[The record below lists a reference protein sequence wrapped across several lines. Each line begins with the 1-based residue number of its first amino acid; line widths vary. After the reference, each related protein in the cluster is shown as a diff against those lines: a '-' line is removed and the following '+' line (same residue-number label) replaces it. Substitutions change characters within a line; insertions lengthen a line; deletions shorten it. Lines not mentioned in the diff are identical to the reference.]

1 MKKKIS
7 ILIASVII
15 LIAGMTTGAK
25 SQTIELLAGNT
36 FNGAMNGAILGGAT
50 MGLQDSGNLDPIR
63 VGVGLGTLYGIGVGV
78 YDVTRV
84 SKGQQFYISGTFNDG
99 TNTTILVLLDTFY
112 GAAGGAI
119 IASSFMLIS
128 KEPLVE
134 GLQYGASAGA
144 WAGFGFGLFD
154 AFVLARGPDFSQPLS
169 APADGSARAAGLI
182 NISGPNRTVDV
193 GLLNPSMT
201 SVKTLS
207 RDTFQTDYA
216 FNMELVNLKI
226 GF

>member
-1 MKKKIS
+1 M
-7 ILIASVII
+7 II
-15 LIAGMTTGAK
+15 LIAGMTTGAQ

-36 FNGAMNGAILGGAT
+36 LNGAMNGAILGGAT
-50 MGLQDSGNLDPIR
+50 MGLQDSGELDPVR
-63 VGVGLGTLYGIGVGV
+63 VGVGLGTLYGISVGV

-99 TNTTILVLLDTFY
+99 TNTTILVLLDTLY

-128 KEPLVE
+128 KEPIVE

-144 WAGFGFGLFD
+144 WVGFGFGLFD
-154 AFVLARGPDFSQPLS
+154 AFVLSTGPDFSQPVS
-169 APADGSARAAGLI
+169 TPADGAARAAGLV
-182 NISGPNRTVDV
+182 NISGQRKTVDV
-193 GLLNPSMT
+193 GLLNPSMA
-201 SVKTLS
+201 SVKTLNS
-207 RDTFQTDYA
+207 TTYRTDYA